1 MTRPSPSL
9 GALPTSDLDP
19 KDTDPHLFE
28 GPPGSEQ
35 DTAPRCF
42 YCGRTSEA
50 WDDAKDVKHAFDNGI
65 RYGIRTAA
73 FNWMLQ
79 NGLEPAQ
86 AHAICERI
94 LDRAL
99 VVP

>member
-1 MTRPSPSL
+1 MTRPFPSL
-9 GALPTSDLDP
+9 GALPETELDP

-28 GPPGSEQ
+28 GPPGTEA

-42 YCGRTSEA
+42 YCGRTSQA
-50 WDDAKDVKHAFDNGI
+50 WDDAKDVRVAFDNGV

-79 NGLEPAQ
+79 NGIPSAQ
-86 AHAICERI
+86 AHAMCQRI
-94 LDRAL
+94 LDAAL
-99 VVP
+99 APA